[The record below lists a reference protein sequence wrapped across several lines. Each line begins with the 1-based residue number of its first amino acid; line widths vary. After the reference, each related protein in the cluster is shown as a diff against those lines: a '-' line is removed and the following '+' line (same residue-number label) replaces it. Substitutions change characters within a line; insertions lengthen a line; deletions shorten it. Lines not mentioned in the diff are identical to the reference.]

1 MNLPT
6 RAKEVALWLD
16 ISLTRDPFCELWLFG
31 SFTTDKEQPS
41 DVDVLGVFEER
52 NMQAARRQRSVARKM
67 FQTRFGLPLHLTL
80 LTTAEVQEVQQSVQ
94 TMLRCAWRLR

>member
-16 ISLTRDPFCELWLFG
+16 TSLSGETFCELWLFG

-41 DVDVLGVFEER
+41 DVDVLGIFEEC
-52 NMQAARRQRSVARKM
+52 NMQSARRQRSAARKM
-67 FQTRFGLPLHLTL
+67 FQSRFGLPLHLVL
-80 LTTAEVQEVQQSVQ
+80 LTTAEIQEVQQSVQ
-94 TMLRCAWRLR
+94 MLLRRAWRLR